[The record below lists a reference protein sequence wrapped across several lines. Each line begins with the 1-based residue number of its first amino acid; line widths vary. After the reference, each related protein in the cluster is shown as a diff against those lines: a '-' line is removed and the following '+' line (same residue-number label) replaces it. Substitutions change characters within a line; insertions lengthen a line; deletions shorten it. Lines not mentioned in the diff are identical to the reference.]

1 MTDIPKDAVQ
11 IHMYDVKNVLRPRG
25 HMKKESIGEYILEK
39 LEACYEGWTDPKYGD
54 NPTEDE
60 LLQLL
65 HTNMVEEVDGAY
77 AEFIRKLLEKRT
89 SNIKGKSC

>member
-1 MTDIPKDAVQ
+1 MIEIPEGAIQV
-11 IHMYDVKNVLRPRG
+11 HLYDVKNVLRPRG
-25 HMKKESIGEYILEK
+25 HMKKESIAEYLLEK
-39 LEACYEGWTDPKYGD
+39 LEGAYESWTDKKYGD

-77 AEFIRKLLEKRT
+77 MEFVKRLLEKR
-89 SNIKGKSC
+89 SQSCKP